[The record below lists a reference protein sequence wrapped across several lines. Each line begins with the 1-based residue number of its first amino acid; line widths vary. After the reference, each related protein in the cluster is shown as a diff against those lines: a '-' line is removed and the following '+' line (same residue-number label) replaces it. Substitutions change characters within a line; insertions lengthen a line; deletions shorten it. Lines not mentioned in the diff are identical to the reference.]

1 MCFKL
6 SLYFIIIIKSIENL
20 SLTELDGFNLT
31 EVLSDALT
39 GLHWLL
45 HRQ

>member
-31 EVLSDALT
+31 EALPDALT
-39 GLHWLL
+39 VLHWFLY
-45 HRQ
+45 RQ